1 MTTKDQRALAND
13 LHAAALIAARA
24 LVGNVGK
31 AVGAVAADHDT
42 GATCAQTIVKVSG
55 IKP

>member
-13 LHAAALIAARA
+13 LRAAALIAARA

-31 AVGAVAADHDT
+31 AVGAVAADHDA